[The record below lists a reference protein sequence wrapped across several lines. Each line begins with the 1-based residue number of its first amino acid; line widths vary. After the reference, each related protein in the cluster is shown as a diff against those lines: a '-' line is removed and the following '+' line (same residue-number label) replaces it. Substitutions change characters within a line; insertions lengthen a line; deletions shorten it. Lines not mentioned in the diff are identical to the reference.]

1 MEAGVYV
8 NVQVQRRKRAE
19 DASQPSPSAPAVK
32 AAGRPSG
39 LNRSVTRALDLLV
52 HIAHSRAPL
61 SFVELQKAHRTP
73 KATLHN
79 LLFTLESLRFIRRDE
94 ETGKYSIGLAAMEVS
109 AAGASG
115 LGDLPMMLRPL
126 LQKLVTET
134 NETCHLGILSGS
146 EEVILSR
153 IDPDQQVVRLN
164 LNIGRRH
171 PAYASAGGLASM
183 ALRLEEGVLA
193 SLPEELP
200 KLTENTI
207 ATRSQLLERLD
218 QVRAQG
224 YALDME
230 EAYPGVRCVGAAVA
244 APNWPVVHI
253 SLSVPLQRASTS
265 RLKELAK
272 PLLAAAAE
280 IERILLA
287 TSRR

>member
-1 MEAGVYV
+1 MNVPVQKRKQPEAG
-8 NVQVQRRKRAE
+8 A
-19 DASQPSPSAPAVK
+19 QPPAAI
-32 AAGRPSG
+32 AAAIKTPARPSG

-52 HIAHSRAPL
+52 YIAHSRAPL

-79 LLFTLESLRFIRRDE
+79 LLFTLESLRFIRRDDD
-94 ETGKYSIGLAAMEVS
+94 TGKYTLGLAALEVT
-109 AAGASG
+109 AAGAAG
-115 LGDLPMMLRPL
+115 PGDLPMLLRPV
-126 LQKLVTET
+126 LQKLVKET

-153 IDPDQQVVRLN
+153 IDPEQQVVRLN

-183 ALRLEEGVLA
+183 ALRLDEEMFEA
-193 SLPEELP
+193 LPEHLP

-207 ATRSQLLERLD
+207 STRSQLLERLD

-230 EAYPGVRCVGAAVA
+230 EAYHGVRCVGAAVA
-244 APNWPVVHI
+244 AANWPVTHI
-253 SLSVPLQRASTS
+253 SLSVPLQRAAAT
-265 RLKELAK
+265 RLKELAR

-280 IERILLA
+280 IERIL
-287 TSRR
+287 TVTPRR